1 MNIKKQAIFN
11 TLIGFSKSTMNLG
24 YTFLAFA
31 VFPLVHETI
40 AFYLGWKAREQI
52 NLELNDYFYY
62 NIVCVI
68 ASTFCALLAA
78 LVLRCMSDDE

>member
-1 MNIKKQAIFN
+1 MNIKKEVTFN
-11 TLIGFSKSTMNLG
+11 TLISFSKNTMNLG

-31 VFPLVHETI
+31 VFPLVHDTI
-40 AFYLGWKAREQI
+40 AFYLGWKPMEQI

-68 ASTFCALLAA
+68 ASACFALLAA

>member
-1 MNIKKQAIFN
+1 MNIKKEVTFN
-11 TLIGFSKSTMNLG
+11 TLISFSKNNMNLG

-31 VFPLVHETI
+31 VFPLVHDTI
-40 AFYLGWKAREQI
+40 AFYLGWKPRGQI

-68 ASTFCALLAA
+68 ASAFFALLAA